1 MVTISRALR
10 RIKADLEPFLPNESI
25 LAACRQ
31 AGHRWRERR
40 FGPVQTIH
48 LFVLQVLHCNT
59 AIRHL
64 RHLAKFPVNAAA
76 YCKARMRLPLEV
88 LQALLRQSG
97 EALAPA
103 AGHGSDL
110 ARWCG
115 LRVLLVDGSSAIA
128 PETPQLCKAFGR
140 PTGQKKGCGFS
151 VPKVLGL
158 FDAATGLILELL
170 AFPLFT
176 NEMSKVWALHPSLAP
191 GDLLVADRGL
201 CSYAH
206 LALLCARRVVGLF
219 RIPDAKQ
226 IVSFRPHRRHGG
238 KGRPKSR
245 WVKRLGKHDQLVEW
259 FKPKQRPKWMTPRQ
273 YQSLPDSLS
282 VREVRYRL
290 ARKGQRTSCVT
301 IVTTLLD
308 PLAYPKEK
316 IQELYGVRWQAETH
330 FGELKTTLGMRRVK
344 CQSVQGVMKE
354 LAVYCLVY
362 NLVHAVMVEAAR
374 RQGVEPDR
382 ISFLDTLRWLL
393 SAEPGEALP
402 DLVVNPRRPDRHEPR
417 VIKDLQDTYRK
428 MTRPRKELLRKPQL
442 TRR

>member
-1 MVTISRALR
+1 MASISPALA
-10 RIKADLEPFLPNESI
+10 RIKGDLQEY
-25 LAACRQ
+25 
-31 AGHRWRERR
+31 G
-40 FGPVQTIH
+40 
-48 LFVLQVLHCNT
+48 NT

-76 YCKARMRLPLEV
+76 YCQARMRLPLQA

-97 EALAPA
+97 QALAGLAPA
-103 AGHGSDL
+103 AADRL
-110 ARWCG
+110 DPERWCG

-128 PETPQLCKAFGR
+128 PETSRLCKAFGR
-140 PTGQKKGCGFS
+140 PTGQKKGCGFA

-158 FDAATGLILELL
+158 FDAATGMILELL
-170 AFPLFT
+170 AFPLFAG
-176 NEMSKVWALHPSLAP
+176 EMSKVRALHPSLAA
-191 GDLLVADRGL
+191 GDLLVGDRGL

-206 LALLCARRVVGLF
+206 LALLAARGVFGLF
-219 RIPDAKQ
+219 RIPDGKQ

-259 FKPKQRPKWMTPRQ
+259 FKPEQKPKWMSRKQ
-273 YQSLPDSLS
+273 YDALPASLT

-290 ARKGQRTSCVT
+290 PREGQRTWCVT
-301 IVTTLLD
+301 LVTTLLD
-308 PLAYPKEK
+308 PELYPKEK
-316 IQELYGVRWQAETH
+316 VQELYGVRWQAETH
-330 FGELKTTLGMRRVK
+330 FAELKTTLKMRRIK
-344 CQSVQGVMKE
+344 CQSEQGVMKE

-362 NLVHAVMVEAAR
+362 NLVHAVMLRAAR

-382 ISFLDTLRWLL
+382 VSFLDTLRWLL

-402 DLVVNPRRPDRHEPR
+402 DLVINPRRPDRHEPR

-428 MTRPRKELLRKPQL
+428 MTLPRKALLRRPEL